1 MTLTSHQK
9 VMQQGIYE
17 GLITQALANKL
28 QQLNQDKYYIASK
41 QLDLEEATFYLTQ
54 HFSKAMENAF
64 DVIKGIKKESLLSHQ
79 IEIVNKLLTYLHKEI
94 ETYDFT
100 EDILTA
106 EGSILT
112 GVLDKINTDYSDLS
126 LRLKQ
131 ITPVSRLT
139 QSELFTGGNLG
150 LSLDGELKKEILSSD
165 RVDLLVS
172 FIKWKAIVL
181 LRPALEEFTRNG
193 GQLRVITTTYMGATD
208 AKAIKELAELPNTT
222 VKVSFNT
229 GNERLHA
236 KAYLFYRK
244 TGFHTA
250 YIGSSNFSRT
260 ALTDGLEWNVKV
272 TTTEIPHIIDKFQKT
287 FDTYWNNEEFEVYK
301 GDEDYE
307 KVDSALKRSKIGKS
321 DQQENIAFFDIK
333 PYYYQ
338 KDILEKLRV
347 ERSTHQSYKNLVV
360 AATGT
365 GKTMI
370 AAFDFKSY
378 YSENPNTKML
388 FIAHRID
395 ILKQA
400 RTTFRQVLR
409 DQNFG
414 ELLGDGYTVQNKR
427 FVFATIQTL
436 YNSIEKGE
444 IVSNYYDYVVFD
456 EVHHAKASTYQS
468 VIKYLTPT
476 ILLGLTATPERM
488 DGGKILE
495 DFNFRIAAEIRL
507 PDALNN
513 KLLCPF
519 QYFAISDSIDLTNVV
534 WKNGKYDI
542 AELTNIYTANDIRVG
557 EILSNIDK
565 YTQGVKSVT
574 ALGFCVS
581 KAHAEFMHNKFQ
593 AKGIKSAYLTSDN
606 SSQREELIGKLRRK
620 EINYLF
626 VVDIFNEGI
635 DVPEIDTVLFLRP
648 TESLTIFLQQLGRG
662 LRLSENKEVLSVLDF
677 VGNARSEYDF
687 ENKFRALVGKTNTT
701 ILQEIE
707 QEFPHLPLGCS
718 IILEKQAKEY
728 ILNNISQAIN
738 LNRRKLL
745 QKISQFGEHTNK
757 PLTLTNFLEFY
768 NIELKMLYKTDVF
781 SVLCKEAIGGEIED
795 LNLDRYRSM
804 FKNKWNVTESFSYFS
819 FIMRL
824 IAVDFN
830 YNALPQTDENYYMA
844 LMLHYDFWQDN
855 KVSFSIQESMNIIGQ
870 NKMML
875 NEMAAYLEYKI
886 SNISFE
892 EKSVIGLTYTLP
904 LKIHGRYTRDQILAA
919 FRLSTIDKKSSSR
932 EGVAEN
938 KELNTELLFVN
949 LQKSEEDFSP
959 TTMYDDYA
967 INECLFHWQSQN
979 NTADTSPKGV
989 SYIEQKERDKKIALF
1004 VREGKN
1010 DMYKNTQGYVFLG
1023 FVNFK
1028 DYYGSK
1034 PMSIT
1039 WKLEEP
1045 IPNYMWKEVLKLR
1058 IG

>member
-1 MTLTSHQK
+1 
-9 VMQQGIYE
+9 MQQGIYE
-17 GLITQALANKL
+17 GLITQALETKL
-28 QQLNQDKYYIASK
+28 KQLDQDKYYIASK
-41 QLDLEEATFYLTQ
+41 QLDIEEAIFYLTQ
-54 HFSKAMENAF
+54 HFSKAMQNAF
-64 DVIKGIKKESLLSHQ
+64 EVIKGIKKESLLSHQ
-79 IEIVNKLLTYLHKEI
+79 IEIVNKLLSYLHNEI
-94 ETYDFT
+94 ESYDFT
-100 EDILTA
+100 EDILTI
-106 EGSILT
+106 EGGILT

-126 LRLKQ
+126 IRLKQ

-236 KAYLFYRK
+236 KAYLFYRN

-301 GDEDYE
+301 GDEDFE
-307 KVDSALKRSKIGKS
+307 KIDSALKRSKLGKN

-347 ERSTHQSYKNLVV
+347 ERMTHHSYKNLIV

-370 AAFDFKSY
+370 AAFDFKNY
-378 YSENPNTKML
+378 YRENPNTKML

-414 ELLGDGYTVQNKR
+414 ELLGDGFTVQNKR

-444 IVSNYYDYVVFD
+444 IGYDYYDYIIFD
-456 EVHHAKASTYQS
+456 EVHHAKANTYQS
-468 VIKYLTPT
+468 VIKHLIPNV
-476 ILLGLTATPERM
+476 LLGLTATPERM
-488 DGGKILE
+488 DGGNILE
-495 DFNFRIAAEIRL
+495 DFNYRIAAEIRL

-519 QYFAISDSIDLTNVV
+519 QYFAVSDSIDLANVL

-542 AELTNIYTANDIRVG
+542 AELTNVYTANDIRVG
-557 EILSNIDK
+557 EILSNIEK
-565 YTQGVKSVT
+565 YTQGVEYVT

-581 KAHAEFMHNKFQ
+581 KAHAEFMYNKFN

-606 SSQREELIGKLRRK
+606 SGQREELIGKLRRK

-662 LRLSENKEVLSVLDF
+662 LRLSEAKDVLTVLDF

-687 ENKFRALVGKTNTT
+687 ENKFRALIGKTNTT
-701 ILQEIE
+701 VLQEIE
-707 QEFPHLPLGCS
+707 QDFPHMPLGCS
-718 IILEKQAKEY
+718 IILEKQAKDY

-738 LNRRKLL
+738 MNRRKLIN
-745 QKISQFGEHTNK
+745 KIKQFGQHTEK
-757 PLTLTNFLEFY
+757 SLTLGNFLEFY
-768 NIELKMLYKTDVF
+768 NLDLKMLYKTDVF
-781 SVLCKEAIGGEIED
+781 SVLRIEALGGEIEEF
-795 LNLDRYRSM
+795 NLDRYRSM
-804 FKNKWNVTESFSYFS
+804 LKNKWNVTESFSYFS
-819 FIMRL
+819 FILNL
-824 IAVDFN
+824 IKADFT
-830 YNALPQTDENYYMA
+830 YSSLPQTEENYYMA
-844 LMLHYDFWQDN
+844 LMLHYDFWQDM
-855 KVSFSIQESMNIIGQ
+855 KVSCNIEESMYIIGQ
-870 NKMML
+870 NRVMVD
-875 NEMAAYLEYKI
+875 EMTSYLEYKM

-892 EKSVIGLTYTLP
+892 EKAVEGLLYELP
-904 LKIHGRYTRDQILAA
+904 LRIHARYTRDQILAA

-967 INECLFHWQSQN
+967 INESLFHWQSQN
-979 NTADTSPKGV
+979 NTADTSPKGI
-989 SYIEQKERDKKIALF
+989 SYITQEQKEKKIALF
-1004 VREGKN
+1004 VREAKN

-1023 FVNFK
+1023 LVNFK

-1058 IG
+1058 VG